1 MKRTV
6 MNVCLTSAAALAI
19 VSGAFLASA
28 PAVAQSG
35 NSAPAG
41 AQGNRAEPT
50 AAPGPVPRMPDGKPD
65 LSGVWW
71 PGRDLN
77 PQTSTTRYAPGR
89 DEGTSIIRPNSFGS
103 LYQPWA
109 MAKARTLSDKDD
121 PALHCI
127 PSLMGPPP
135 LAGNGLVGQIVQTP
149 KFVVLLIETYHG
161 FRIVPTDGR
170 AHRDDVT
177 PSYLGDS
184 VGRWEGD
191 TLVVDTTNFNDKN
204 WVHHHGDVS
213 FHSDALHMIERYR
226 RVDADTLE
234 VDVTLEDPKVLTGPW
249 KAATSTLKIAPFDS
263 IMGTVCENT
272 QTAALMEA
280 AAESNYGRKK

>member
-1 MKRTV
+1 MKQSCGASV
-6 MNVCLTSAAALAI
+6 LAAAVVIAI
-19 VSGAFLASA
+19 VSLALMSATPASA
-28 PAVAQSG
+28 QSANG
-35 NSAPAG
+35 GAATAAPAG
-41 AQGNRAEPT
+41 PAL
-50 AAPGPVPRMPDGKPD
+50 RMPDGHPD

-77 PQTSTTRYAPGR
+77 PQTSTAQYAPGR
-89 DEGTSIIRPNSFGS
+89 DEGTSIVGERSFGS

-109 MAKARTLSDKDD
+109 MEKAKTLSDKDD

-149 KFVVLLIETYHG
+149 KFVILLIETYHG

-170 AHRDDVT
+170 PHRDDVT

-249 KAATSTLKIAPFDS
+249 KARKSTLKLAPFDA
-263 IMGTVCENT
+263 IMGTVCANT
-272 QTAALMEA
+272 ETASLMEA
-280 AAESNYGRKK
+280 AAKDNYGRKK

>member
-1 MKRTV
+1 MKRAV
-6 MNVCLTSAAALAI
+6 MTSWLTRGAVIAI
-19 VSGAFLASA
+19 VSLAFALLVSGPASA
-28 PAVAQSG
+28 QSANG
-35 NSAPAG
+35 AGGATNAAPAG
-41 AQGNRAEPT
+41 P
-50 AAPGPVPRMPDGKPD
+50 APRLADGHPD

-77 PQTSTTRYAPGR
+77 PQTSTTQYAPGR
-89 DEGTSIIRPNSFGS
+89 DEGTSIVGRDSFGS

-109 MAKARTLSDKDD
+109 MAKAKTLSDKDD

-127 PSLMGPPP
+127 PRLMGPPP

-149 KFVVLLIETYHG
+149 KFVILLIETFHG

-170 AHRDDVT
+170 AHRDDVL

-184 VGRWEGD
+184 VGRWEGE

-226 RVDADTLE
+226 RVDAETLE
-234 VDVTLEDPKVLTGPW
+234 VEVTLEDPKVLTGPW
-249 KAATSTLKIAPFDS
+249 KARKSTLKLAPFDA
-263 IMGTVCENT
+263 IMGTICENT
-272 QTAALMEA
+272 ETASLMESA
-280 AAESNYGRKK
+280 AKDNYGRKK

>member
-1 MKRTV
+1 MKRAV
-6 MNVCLTSAAALAI
+6 MTFWMTSAVALVI
-19 VSGAFLASA
+19 VSGAFLASVSA
-28 PAVAQSG
+28 AAQSG
-35 NSAPAG
+35 NGAG
-41 AQGNRAEPT
+41 AAK
-50 AAPGPVPRMPDGKPD
+50 AASGPVPRMPDGQPD

-77 PQTSTTRYAPGR
+77 PQTSSTRYAPGR
-89 DEGTSIIRPNSFGS
+89 DEGTSIIGRNSFGS

-149 KFVVLLIETYHG
+149 KVVVLLIETYHG

-170 AHRDDVT
+170 PHRDDVT

-184 VGRWEGD
+184 VGRWDGD

-234 VDVTLEDPKVLTGPW
+234 VEVTLEDPKVLTGPW
-249 KAATSTLKIAPFDS
+249 KAPKSTLRLAPFDA

-280 AAESNYGRKK
+280 AAEENYGRKK

>member
-1 MKRTV
+1 MKRAG
-6 MNVCLTSAAALAI
+6 MISWLTGAAVIVI
-19 VSGAFLASA
+19 VSVVFLASS
-28 PAVAQSG
+28 AVSAQSG
-35 NSAPAG
+35 NGGAATAAPAG
-41 AQGNRAEPT
+41 P
-50 AAPGPVPRMPDGKPD
+50 APRLSDGHPD

-77 PQTSTTRYAPGR
+77 PETSTTRYAPGR
-89 DEGTSIIRPNSFGS
+89 DEGTSIVGRDSFGS

-109 MAKARTLSDKDD
+109 MAKAKTLSDKDD

-149 KFVVLLIETYHG
+149 KFVILLIETYHG

-184 VGRWEGD
+184 VGRWDGD

-234 VDVTLEDPKVLTGPW
+234 VEVTLEDPKVLTGPW
-249 KAATSTLKIAPFDS
+249 KARKSTLKLAPFDA

-272 QTAALMEA
+272 ETASLMEA
-280 AAESNYGRKK
+280 AAEGNYGRKK

>member
-1 MKRTV
+1 MKRAV
-6 MNVCLTSAAALAI
+6 MTSLLTTAAMVAL
-19 VSGAFLASA
+19 VFLASLA
-28 PAVAQSG
+28 LGPASAQSG
-35 NSAPAG
+35 NGVAKAASSGPA
-41 AQGNRAEPT
+41 
-50 AAPGPVPRMPDGKPD
+50 PRMPDGHPD

-71 PGRDLN
+71 PGHDLN
-77 PQTSTTRYAPGR
+77 PQTSSARYT
-89 DEGTSIIRPNSFGS
+89 EGAAARQSPVGPRSFGS

-109 MAKARTLSDKDD
+109 MAKAKTLSDKDD

-149 KFVVLLIETYHG
+149 KLVVLLIETYHG
-161 FRIVPTDGR
+161 FRVVPTDGR
-170 AHRDDVT
+170 PHRDDVA

-184 VGRWEGD
+184 VGSWDGD
-191 TLVVDTTNFNDKN
+191 ALVVDTANFNDKN

-234 VDVTLEDPKVLTGPW
+234 VEVTLEDPKVLTGPW
-249 KAATSTLKIAPFDS
+249 KAPKATLKLAPFDS
-263 IMGTVCENT
+263 VMGTVCENT
-272 QTAALMEA
+272 ETASLMEA
-280 AAESNYGRKK
+280 AAKDNYGRKK

>member
-1 MKRTV
+1 MKRPV
-6 MNVCLTSAAALAI
+6 MTSLLTTAAMIAIAFLVFLVAGSAA
-19 VSGAFLASA
+19 
-28 PAVAQSG
+28 AQSG
-35 NSAPAG
+35 NGSG
-41 AQGNRAEPT
+41 A
-50 AAPGPVPRMPDGKPD
+50 AAAASPGPAPRMPDGHPD

-77 PQTSTTRYAPGR
+77 PQTSSTRYAAGR
-89 DEGTSIIRPNSFGS
+89 DEGSSLIGPNSFGS

-109 MAKARTLSDKDD
+109 MAKAKTLSDKDD

-149 KFVVLLIETYHG
+149 KFVILLIETYHG

-170 AHRDDVT
+170 PHRDDVT

-213 FHSDALHMIERYR
+213 FHSDALHMIERYH
-226 RVDADTLE
+226 RVDANTLE

-249 KAATSTLKIAPFDS
+249 KARKSTLKLAPFDA
-263 IMGTVCENT
+263 IMGTICENVE
-272 QTAALMEA
+272 TATLMDA
-280 AAESNYGRKK
+280 ASKDNYGRKK

>member
-1 MKRTV
+1 MKRAE
-6 MNVCLTSAAALAI
+6 MMSRLTGAAVIVSASLVLLASGAAL
-19 VSGAFLASA
+19 
-28 PAVAQSG
+28 AQSG
-35 NSAPAG
+35 NGAAATAAPAG
-41 AQGNRAEPT
+41 PA
-50 AAPGPVPRMPDGKPD
+50 PRMDGHPD

-77 PQTSTTRYAPGR
+77 PETSTTRYAPGR
-89 DEGTSIIRPNSFGS
+89 DEGTSIVGRDSFGS

-109 MAKARTLSDKDD
+109 MAKAKTLSDKDD

-149 KFVVLLIETYHG
+149 RFVILLIETFHG

-184 VGRWEGD
+184 VGRWDGD

-226 RVDADTLE
+226 RVDANTLE

-249 KAATSTLKIAPFDS
+249 KARKSTLKLAPFDA
-263 IMGTVCENT
+263 IMGTICENT
-272 QTAALMEA
+272 ETAVLMEN
-280 AAESNYGRKK
+280 AAEGNYGRKKP

>member
-1 MKRTV
+1 MKRAV
-6 MNVCLTSAAALAI
+6 MTSGVLTAAVI
-19 VSGAFLASA
+19 VSLAFLASSA
-28 PAVAQSG
+28 SAQSG
-35 NSAPAG
+35 NGAG
-41 AQGNRAEPT
+41 AAK
-50 AAPGPVPRMPDGKPD
+50 AAPSGPAPRMPDGHPD

-77 PQTSTTRYAPGR
+77 PQTSTTLYAPGK
-89 DEGTSIIRPNSFGS
+89 DEGTSIVGRDSFGS

-109 MAKARTLSDKDD
+109 MAKAKTLSDKDD

-149 KFVVLLIETYHG
+149 KFVILLIETYHG

-184 VGRWEGD
+184 VGRWDGD

-226 RVDADTLE
+226 PVNADTLE

-249 KAATSTLKIAPFDS
+249 KARKSTLKLAPFDA

-272 QTAALMEA
+272 ETAALMET
-280 AAESNYGRKK
+280 AAEGNYGRKK